1 MEKRELLYEGKA
13 KKLFSTD
20 DENLVIS
27 EFKDD
32 LTAFNG
38 EKKSSEAG
46 KGALNNKISTELFK
60 LLESKGIQTHFVK
73 MLDDNHMLHKKADVI
88 LIEVIVRNI
97 ATGSL
102 TRNLGIKEGTVLPFT
117 LVEFDYKNDAL
128 GDPKL
133 NDQHALILG
142 LVDSQEELDKLRR
155 MARDVND
162 ILKPYFADKG
172 LNLVDFKLEFG
183 KDKDG
188 NIILIDE
195 ISPDNCRFWDIASGE
210 KMDKDRFRQGL
221 GDLTIAYEEVLNRI
235 LGKQQQCY
243 ELDAESNLAF
253 RKKFSFFL
261 SHALAQ
267 KRRRRN
273 YFQSRSKI
281 K

>member
-1 MEKRELLYEGKA
+1 VEKKELLYEGKA
-13 KKLFSTD
+13 KKLYLTE

-60 LLESKGIQTHFVK
+60 LLEENGIPTHFVK
-73 MLDDNHMLHKKADVI
+73 MMDDNHMLHKKVDVI
-88 LIEVIVRNI
+88 MIEVIVRNI

-102 TRNLGIKEGTVLPFT
+102 SRNLGIEDGKVLPFT
-117 LVEFDYKNDAL
+117 LVEFDYKNDDL

-142 LVDSQEELDKLRR
+142 LVEYQDELDKLRR
-155 MARDVND
+155 MARQVND
-162 ILKPYFADKG
+162 ILKPYFEQRG

-188 NIILIDE
+188 NIILVDE
-195 ISPDNCRFWDIASGE
+195 ISPDNCRFWDIESGE

-221 GDLTIAYEEVLNRI
+221 GGLTVAYEQVLNRI
-235 LGKQQQCY
+235 LGK
-243 ELDAESNLAF
+243 
-253 RKKFSFFL
+253 
-261 SHALAQ
+261 
-267 KRRRRN
+267 
-273 YFQSRSKI
+273 
-281 K
+281 

>member
-1 MEKRELLYEGKA
+1 MQKRELLYEGKA
-13 KKLFSTD
+13 KKLFLTD

-60 LLESKGIQTHFVK
+60 LLEKSGIQTHFVK
-73 MLDDNHMLHKKADVI
+73 MLDDNHMLHTKVDVI

-102 TRNLGIKEGTVLPFT
+102 SRNLGIKDGTVLPFT

-133 NDQHALILG
+133 NDQHALLLG
-142 LVDSQEELDKLRR
+142 LVDYQDELDKLRR
-155 MARDVND
+155 MARQIND
-162 ILKPYFADKG
+162 ILKPYFAEKG

-183 KDKDG
+183 KDKSG

-195 ISPDNCRFWDIASGE
+195 ISPDNCRFWDMESGE

-221 GDLTIAYEEVLNRI
+221 GGLTVAYEQVLNRI
-235 LGKQQQCY
+235 LGK
-243 ELDAESNLAF
+243 
-253 RKKFSFFL
+253 
-261 SHALAQ
+261 
-267 KRRRRN
+267 
-273 YFQSRSKI
+273 
-281 K
+281 

>member
-13 KKLFSTD
+13 KKLFLTD
-20 DENLVIS
+20 DKDLLIS

-38 EKKSSEAG
+38 EKKSSESG

-60 LLESKGIQTHFVK
+60 LLEENGIPTHFVK
-73 MLDDNHMLHKKADVI
+73 MLDDNHMLHKKVDVI

-102 TRNLGIKEGTVLPFT
+102 SRNLGIEDGKVLPFT

-142 LVDSQEELDKLRR
+142 LVDYQDELDKIRR
-155 MARDVND
+155 MAREVND
-162 ILKPYFADKG
+162 ILKPYFEKKG

-183 KDKDG
+183 KDSSG
-188 NIILIDE
+188 NIILADE
-195 ISPDNCRFWDIASGE
+195 ISPDNCRFWDIESGE

-221 GDLTIAYEEVLNRI
+221 GGLTVAYQEVLNRI
-235 LGKQQQCY
+235 LG
-243 ELDAESNLAF
+243 E
-253 RKKFSFFL
+253 
-261 SHALAQ
+261 
-267 KRRRRN
+267 
-273 YFQSRSKI
+273 
-281 K
+281 

>member
-13 KKLFSTD
+13 KKLFRTD

-60 LLESKGIQTHFVK
+60 LLEANGIQTHFVK
-73 MLDDNHMLHKKADVI
+73 MLDDNHMLHTKVDVI

-102 TRNLGIKEGTVLPFT
+102 SRNLGIKDGTVLPFT

-142 LVDSQEELDKLRR
+142 LVDYQDELDKLRR
-155 MARDVND
+155 MARQVND
-162 ILKPYFADKG
+162 VLKPYFANKG

-183 KDKDG
+183 KDASG

-195 ISPDNCRFWDIASGE
+195 ISPDNCRFWDMKSGE

-221 GDLTIAYEEVLNRI
+221 GGLTVAYEQVLNRI
-235 LGKQQQCY
+235 LGK
-243 ELDAESNLAF
+243 
-253 RKKFSFFL
+253 
-261 SHALAQ
+261 
-267 KRRRRN
+267 
-273 YFQSRSKI
+273 
-281 K
+281 

>member
-13 KKLFSTD
+13 KKLFTTD
-20 DENLVIS
+20 DENLLIS

-38 EKKSSEAG
+38 EKKSSEEG

-60 LLESKGIQTHFVK
+60 LLESEGIKTHFVK
-73 MLDDNHMLHKKADVI
+73 MLDDNHMLHKRTKVI

-102 TRNLGIKEGTVLPFT
+102 SKNLGIKDGTVLPFT

-128 GDPKL
+128 GDPKI

-142 LVDSQEELDKLRR
+142 LVDYQDELDKIRR
-155 MARDVND
+155 VAREIND
-162 ILKPYFADKG
+162 ILKPYFAQKG

-188 NIILIDE
+188 NIILVDE
-195 ISPDNCRFWDIASGE
+195 ISPDNCRFWDMQSGE

-221 GDLTIAYEEVLNRI
+221 GGLKMAYEEVLNRI
-235 LGKQQQCY
+235 LGK
-243 ELDAESNLAF
+243 
-253 RKKFSFFL
+253 K
-261 SHALAQ
+261 
-267 KRRRRN
+267 
-273 YFQSRSKI
+273 
-281 K
+281 

>member
-1 MEKRELLYEGKA
+1 MEKRELVYEGKA

-20 DENLVIS
+20 DANLLIS

-60 LLESKGIQTHFVK
+60 LLENHGIQTHFVK
-73 MLDDNHMLHKKADVI
+73 MLDDNHLLHKKTKVI

-102 TRNLGIKEGTVLPFT
+102 TRNLGIKDGTVLPFT
-117 LVEFDYKNDAL
+117 LVEFDYKDDAL

-142 LVDSQEELDKLRR
+142 LVEYQDELDKLRR
-155 MARDVND
+155 MARQIND
-162 ILKPYFADKG
+162 ILKPYFAQKG

-183 KDKDG
+183 KDSSG

-195 ISPDNCRFWDIASGE
+195 ISPDNCRFWDMDSGE

-221 GDLTIAYEEVLNRI
+221 GGLKVAYEQVLSRI
-235 LGKQQQCY
+235 LAK
-243 ELDAESNLAF
+243 
-253 RKKFSFFL
+253 
-261 SHALAQ
+261 
-267 KRRRRN
+267 
-273 YFQSRSKI
+273 
-281 K
+281 

>member
-13 KKLFSTD
+13 KRLFLTD
-20 DENLVIS
+20 DKNLVIS

-60 LLESKGIQTHFVK
+60 LLEENGIQTHFVK
-73 MLDDNHMLHKKADVI
+73 MLDDNHMLHTKVDVI

-102 TRNLGIKEGTVLPFT
+102 TRNLGIKDGTVLPFT
-117 LVEFDYKNDAL
+117 LVEFDYKDDDL

-142 LVDSQEELDKLRR
+142 LVEHQDELDKLRR
-155 MARDVND
+155 MGRQVND
-162 ILKPYFADKG
+162 ILRPYFAKKG

-183 KDKDG
+183 KDSNG

-195 ISPDNCRFWDIASGE
+195 ISPDNCRFWDMESGE
-210 KMDKDRFRQGL
+210 SLDKDRFRQGKGGL
-221 GDLTIAYEEVLNRI
+221 KVAYEQVLERI
-235 LGKQQQCY
+235 LNK
-243 ELDAESNLAF
+243 
-253 RKKFSFFL
+253 
-261 SHALAQ
+261 
-267 KRRRRN
+267 
-273 YFQSRSKI
+273 
-281 K
+281 

>member
-13 KKLFSTD
+13 KKLYLTD

-60 LLESKGIQTHFVK
+60 LLEANGIPTHFVK
-73 MLDDNHMLHKKADVI
+73 MLDDNHMLHTKVDVI

-102 TRNLGIKEGTVLPFT
+102 SRNLGIEEGRVLPFT
-117 LVEFDYKNDAL
+117 LVEFDFKNDAL

-142 LVDSQEELDKLRR
+142 LVDYQDELDKIRR
-155 MARDVND
+155 MARQIND
-162 ILKPYFADKG
+162 ILKPYFAEKG

-183 KDKDG
+183 KDRSG

-195 ISPDNCRFWDIASGE
+195 ISPDNCRFWDMQTGE

-221 GDLTIAYEEVLNRI
+221 GGLTIAYEQVLNRI
-235 LGKQQQCY
+235 LGK
-243 ELDAESNLAF
+243 
-253 RKKFSFFL
+253 
-261 SHALAQ
+261 
-267 KRRRRN
+267 
-273 YFQSRSKI
+273 
-281 K
+281 

>member
-13 KKLFSTD
+13 KKIWSTD

-60 LLESKGIQTHFVK
+60 LLDANGIPTHFVE
-73 MLDDNHMLHKKADVI
+73 MLNDNHMLHKKADVI

-102 TRNLGIKEGTVLPFT
+102 SRNLGIEDGKVLPFT
-117 LVEFDYKNDAL
+117 LVEFDYKNDDL

-142 LVDSQEELDKLRR
+142 LVDFQDELDKLRR
-155 MARDVND
+155 MARQVND
-162 ILKPYFADKG
+162 ILKPYFAEKG

-195 ISPDNCRFWDIASGE
+195 ISPDNCRFWDIESGE

-221 GDLTIAYEEVLNRI
+221 GGLKVAYEQVLERI
-235 LGKQQQCY
+235 LNK
-243 ELDAESNLAF
+243 
-253 RKKFSFFL
+253 
-261 SHALAQ
+261 
-267 KRRRRN
+267 
-273 YFQSRSKI
+273 
-281 K
+281 

>member
-1 MEKRELLYEGKA
+1 MEKKELLYEGKA
-13 KKLFSTD
+13 KRLFSTD

-38 EKKSSEAG
+38 AQKSSESG

-60 LLESKGIQTHFVK
+60 LLQSNGIPTHFIE
-73 MLDDNHMLHKKADVI
+73 MMDDNHMLHTKVDVI

-102 TRNLGIKEGTVLPFT
+102 SKNLGIEDGKVLPFT
-117 LVEFDYKNDAL
+117 LVEFDYKNDDL

-133 NDQHALILG
+133 NDQHALILE
-142 LVDSQEELDKLRR
+142 LVDHQDELDKLRR
-155 MARDVND
+155 MARQVND
-162 ILKPYFADKG
+162 ILKPYFAEKG

-183 KDKDG
+183 KDANN

-195 ISPDNCRFWDIASGE
+195 ISPDNCRFWDMETGE

-221 GDLTIAYEEVLNRI
+221 GGLKVAYEQVLKRI
-235 LGKQQQCY
+235 LG
-243 ELDAESNLAF
+243 
-253 RKKFSFFL
+253 
-261 SHALAQ
+261 
-267 KRRRRN
+267 
-273 YFQSRSKI
+273 
-281 K
+281 

>member
-1 MEKRELLYEGKA
+1 MQKRELLYEGKA
-13 KKLFSTD
+13 KRLFLTD

-38 EKKSSEAG
+38 EKKSSEVG

-60 LLESKGIQTHFVK
+60 LLEANGIKTHFVK
-73 MLDDNHMLHKKADVI
+73 MLDDNHMLHTKVDVI

-102 TRNLGIKEGTVLPFT
+102 TRNLGIEDGTVLPFT
-117 LVEFDYKNDAL
+117 LVEFDYKNDEL

-142 LVDSQEELDKLRR
+142 LVDFQDELDKLRR
-155 MARDVND
+155 MARQVND
-162 ILKPYFADKG
+162 ILRPYFAEKG

-188 NIILIDE
+188 NIILADE
-195 ISPDNCRFWDIASGE
+195 ISPDNCRFWDIDSGE

-221 GDLTIAYEEVLNRI
+221 GGLTIAYEEVLNRI
-235 LGKQQQCY
+235 LNK
-243 ELDAESNLAF
+243 
-253 RKKFSFFL
+253 
-261 SHALAQ
+261 
-267 KRRRRN
+267 
-273 YFQSRSKI
+273 
-281 K
+281 

>member
-13 KKLFSTD
+13 KKLFLTD

-60 LLESKGIQTHFVK
+60 LLEENGIQTHFVK
-73 MLDDNHMLHKKADVI
+73 MLDDNHMLHKKVDVI
-88 LIEVIVRNI
+88 MIEVIVRNI

-102 TRNLGIKEGTVLPFT
+102 TRTLGIEDGKVLPFT
-117 LVEFDYKNDAL
+117 LVEFDYKNDDL

-133 NDQHALILG
+133 NDQHALIMG
-142 LVDSQEELDKLRR
+142 LVDYQDELDKLRR
-155 MARDVND
+155 MARQVND
-162 ILKPYFADKG
+162 VLKPYFADKG

-188 NIILIDE
+188 NIILVDE
-195 ISPDNCRFWDIASGE
+195 ISPDNCRFWDMESGE

-221 GDLTIAYEEVLNRI
+221 GGLKVAYEQVLDRI
-235 LGKQQQCY
+235 LNK
-243 ELDAESNLAF
+243 
-253 RKKFSFFL
+253 
-261 SHALAQ
+261 
-267 KRRRRN
+267 
-273 YFQSRSKI
+273 
-281 K
+281 

>member
-13 KKLFSTD
+13 KKLYLTD
-20 DENLVIS
+20 DDNLVIS

-60 LLESKGIQTHFVK
+60 LLEENGIPTHFIK
-73 MLDDNHMLHKKADVI
+73 MLDDNHMLHKKVDVI
-88 LIEVIVRNI
+88 MIEVIVRNI

-102 TRNLGIKEGTVLPFT
+102 TRNLGIEDGTILPFT
-117 LVEFDYKNDAL
+117 LVEFDYKNDEL

-142 LVDSQEELDKLRR
+142 LVDFQDELDKLRR
-155 MARDVND
+155 MARQVND

-183 KDKDG
+183 KDREG
-188 NIILIDE
+188 NIILVDE
-195 ISPDNCRFWDIASGE
+195 ISPDNCRFWDIESGE

-221 GDLTIAYEEVLNRI
+221 GGLTVAYEQVLDRI
-235 LGKQQQCY
+235 LGK
-243 ELDAESNLAF
+243 
-253 RKKFSFFL
+253 
-261 SHALAQ
+261 
-267 KRRRRN
+267 
-273 YFQSRSKI
+273 
-281 K
+281 

>member
-1 MEKRELLYEGKA
+1 MEKQALLYEGKA
-13 KKLFSTD
+13 KKLFTTNNP
-20 DENLVIS
+20 EILIS

-38 EKKSSEAG
+38 AKKSSEAG
-46 KGALNNKISTELFK
+46 KGVLNNKISTELFK
-60 LLESKGIQTHFVK
+60 VLEAKGIPTHFIE
-73 MLDDNHMLHKKADVI
+73 MLDDNHMLHKRVDVI

-102 TRNLGIKEGTVLPFT
+102 SRNLGIEDGKVLPFT

-128 GDPKL
+128 NDPKL

-142 LVDSQEELDKLRR
+142 LVDYQDELDKLRR
-155 MARDVND
+155 MARQVND

-183 KDKDG
+183 KDKEG

-195 ISPDNCRFWDIASGE
+195 ISPDNCRFWDMKTGE

-221 GDLTIAYEEVLNRI
+221 GGLTLAYEEVLNRI
-235 LGKQQQCY
+235 L
-243 ELDAESNLAF
+243 N
-253 RKKFSFFL
+253 
-261 SHALAQ
+261 
-267 KRRRRN
+267 
-273 YFQSRSKI
+273 
-281 K
+281 

>member
-13 KKLFSTD
+13 KKLYLTD

-60 LLESKGIQTHFVK
+60 LLEANGIPTHFVK
-73 MLDDNHMLHKKADVI
+73 MLDDNHMLHKKVDVI
-88 LIEVIVRNI
+88 MIEVIVRNI

-102 TRNLGIKEGTVLPFT
+102 TRNLGIEDGTVLPFT
-117 LVEFDYKNDAL
+117 LVEFDYKNDEL

-142 LVDSQEELDKLRR
+142 LVDFQDELDKLRR
-155 MARDVND
+155 MARQVND

-188 NIILIDE
+188 NIILVDE
-195 ISPDNCRFWDIASGE
+195 ISPDNCRFWDIESGE

-221 GDLTIAYEEVLNRI
+221 GGLTVAYEQVLDRI
-235 LGKQQQCY
+235 LGK
-243 ELDAESNLAF
+243 
-253 RKKFSFFL
+253 
-261 SHALAQ
+261 
-267 KRRRRN
+267 
-273 YFQSRSKI
+273 
-281 K
+281 

>member
-20 DENLVIS
+20 DENLIIS

-38 EKKSSEAG
+38 AKKSSEAG

-60 LLESKGIQTHFVK
+60 LLEANGIQTHFVK
-73 MLDDNHMLHKKADVI
+73 MLDDNNMLHKKTKVI

-102 TRNLGIKEGTVLPFT
+102 SKNLGIKEATVLPFT
-117 LVEFDYKNDAL
+117 LVEFDYKNDEL

-142 LVDSQEELDKLRR
+142 LVDFQDELDKLRR
-155 MARDVND
+155 MARQIND
-162 ILKPYFADKG
+162 ILKPYFASKG

-183 KDKDG
+183 KDKSG

-195 ISPDNCRFWDIASGE
+195 ISPDNCRFWDMVSGE

-221 GDLTIAYEEVLNRI
+221 GGLKMAYEQVLNRI
-235 LGKQQQCY
+235 LDK
-243 ELDAESNLAF
+243 
-253 RKKFSFFL
+253 
-261 SHALAQ
+261 
-267 KRRRRN
+267 
-273 YFQSRSKI
+273 
-281 K
+281 